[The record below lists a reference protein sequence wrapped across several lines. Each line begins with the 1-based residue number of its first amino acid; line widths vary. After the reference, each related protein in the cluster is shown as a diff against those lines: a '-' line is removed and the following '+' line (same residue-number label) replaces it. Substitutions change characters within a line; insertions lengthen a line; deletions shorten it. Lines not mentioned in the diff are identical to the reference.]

1 VEEDTMETRPP
12 AAIASVRRLRTP
24 EERRA
29 LWKSVQ
35 QIWRK
40 RATDATDVIAQMRAE
55 WDRES
60 PASKRH

>member
-1 VEEDTMETRPP
+1 MEAKPQTET
-12 AAIASVRRLRTP
+12 ASVRRLRTP

-40 RATDATDVIAQMRAE
+40 RTMDAADVIAQMRAE
-55 WDRES
+55 WDRKS
-60 PASKRH
+60 PVSKRH

>member
-1 VEEDTMETRPP
+1 METRPP
-12 AAIASVRRLRTP
+12 AAIASVCRLRTP

-40 RATDATDVIAQMRAE
+40 RATDAMDVIAQMRAE
-55 WDRES
+55 WDREA
-60 PASKRH
+60 PTSKRH

>member
-1 VEEDTMETRPP
+1 MEAKPQTET
-12 AAIASVRRLRTP
+12 ASVRRPRTP

-40 RATDATDVIAQMRAE
+40 RTMDAANVITQMRAE
-55 WDRES
+55 WDRET
-60 PASKRH
+60 PVSKRH

>member
-1 VEEDTMETRPP
+1 METRPP
-12 AAIASVRRLRTP
+12 AAMASVRRLRTP

-35 QIWRK
+35 QVWRK

>member
-1 VEEDTMETRPP
+1 MEARPP
-12 AAIASVRRLRTP
+12 AETASVRRLRTP

-35 QIWRK
+35 RIWRK
-40 RATDATDVIAQMRAE
+40 RATDAADVIAQMREE

>member
-1 VEEDTMETRPP
+1 METRPP
-12 AAIASVRRLRTP
+12 AETASVRRPRTP

-40 RATDATDVIAQMRAE
+40 RATDAMDVIAQMREE

-60 PASKRH
+60 LVSKRH